1 MTPRIKSGGKFHRI
15 QVFYF
20 TGPESAFG
28 MNPGA
33 CILDAFGQTI
43 GCLGRSIGLVR
54 TEIRISQG
62 NSRIASPRTPECLTP
77 TVLTMGARTCERYQP
92 GIGPRPTPFQ
102 NGDEVV
108 LIPPVGSP
116 PLPSDT
122 CPRAI
127 GLSPSGRSS

>member
-1 MTPRIKSGGKFHRI
+1 MGIFSG
-15 QVFYF
+15 
-20 TGPESAFG
+20 ESLFG
-28 MNPGA
+28 CFVNIPLIMRSPMSNLP
-33 CILDAFGQTI
+33 ITI
-43 GCLGRSIGLVR
+43 TVKLFAAYQEAEGLS
-54 TEIRISQG
+54 ELKLEFPII